1 MHVVKYVENLSM
13 CSRRKYLLYFCFI
26 FRMGIQH
33 LAVVNVIS
41 LSVLLNVAAL
51 NDLEYSDK
59 DMMNHRE
66 FIMKIKM

>member
-1 MHVVKYVENLSM
+1 
-13 CSRRKYLLYFCFI
+13 
-26 FRMGIQH
+26 MGIQH